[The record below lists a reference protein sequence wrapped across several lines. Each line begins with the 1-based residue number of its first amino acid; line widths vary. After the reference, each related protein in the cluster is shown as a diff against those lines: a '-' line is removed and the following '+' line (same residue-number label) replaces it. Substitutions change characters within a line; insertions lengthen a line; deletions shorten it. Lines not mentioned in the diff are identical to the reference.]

1 MPGEKILV
9 VDDCDTVRE
18 IVGDILS
25 EAGFRPLLAP
35 DGATGIEMAQSK
47 TPDLVLVDFIMPKM
61 NGLKFCQMFRN
72 IENLK
77 SIPIVLMSVK
87 ADSIGDKF
95 MQVADVVDTIS
106 KPFTSEAL
114 LAVVDH
120 RLRGRTKERPVFAE
134 GQETVMPPVP
144 VISTEQES
152 REAIAQVRQKI
163 LDAARSR
170 VERDDVD
177 DGIRG
182 RWEQVQALL
191 GEVLGEGLIMGL
203 TSDFRKINP
212 LAGIAAFA
220 GSAEAVSTGDI
231 LQLISQS
238 NRTGMLEIS
247 ENNKRA
253 AVYMKEGR
261 ICFARLWGG
270 SEEFLLGRYLLK
282 DEIVSRDALERL
294 TSQKGTKT
302 LLGERLIKT
311 GLITREE
318 LARVLEYQT
327 TEIVYEIL
335 RWDSASYTFHPEI
348 LSPEAEASNYVIS
361 AGELLMEGYRRID
374 EWRLIEKKGVS
385 DFSIVLSKTG
395 LAADMSEGMSSQ
407 EALVLDFVD
416 GSRSINDIIRM
427 TKMASFDVC
436 KILYQLLSM
445 KIVRKVQE

>member
-18 IVGDILS
+18 IVGDILT

-47 TPDLVLVDFIMPKM
+47 NPDLVLVDFIMPKM
-61 NGLKFCQMFRN
+61 NGLRFCQMFRS

-77 SIPIVLMSVK
+77 AVPVVLMSVK

-95 MQVADVVDTIS
+95 MQVADVADTIS
-106 KPFTSEAL
+106 KPFTAEAL
-114 LAVVDH
+114 LAVVNH
-120 RLRGRTKERPVFAE
+120 RLRGQAKERPVFAE
-134 GQETVMPPVP
+134 GQESAVPPVQ
-144 VISTEQES
+144 VISSEEES
-152 REAIAQVRQKI
+152 KEAIAHVRDKI
-163 LDAARSR
+163 LAAARSR
-170 VERDDVD
+170 MDRDDVD
-177 DGIRG
+177 GSG
-182 RWEQVQALL
+182 KEKMELVETLLKEAL
-191 GEVLGEGLIMGL
+191 GDSFIMGL
-203 TSDFRKINP
+203 TAEFRKINP

-247 ENNKRA
+247 EEKKRA
-253 AVYMKEGR
+253 AVYMKDGR

-282 DEIVSRDALERL
+282 DEIVSRDALDRL

-327 TEIVYEIL
+327 TEIVYEVL
-335 RWDSASYTFHPEI
+335 RWDGAGYTFHPEI
-348 LSPEAEASNYVIS
+348 LSPEAEASNYAIS

-374 EWRLIEKKGVS
+374 EWRLIEKKGID
-385 DFSIVLSKTG
+385 DFSIVFSRTG
-395 LAADMSEGMSSQ
+395 LASDMSESMSSQ

-416 GSRSINDIIRM
+416 GNRSISDIIQV

-445 KIVRKVQE
+445 KIVRRVQE